1 MPKTPSQLPLPLCL
15 LEICLQDCCRVS
27 VPLYSSC
34 IVHRSSAQTKANVQ
48 SAALLA
54 CQCQCVAKRCV
65 LAQRSS
71 SSVVSICSWASLL
84 HLSCS
89 VTRGSAADWTPGP
102 PHSHQRSV
110 SPAPPAAAP
119 PPARTRTTPVRPRRG
134 SPRCDPCTPAGALD
148 GCAPACCR
156 ARTSRLLTA
165 ALCRFARGRP
175 ALRRATA
182 RSPRCRRAFIW
193 DRIHRG
199 LLKTWCWRASRP
211 RMVGWPAGP
220 PDTPPA
226 QSRIHE
232 FVFPAATMMNELG
245 DGGASGA
252 SRPS

>member
-148 GCAPACCR
+148 GCGPRVLPR
-156 ARTSRLLTA
+156 AHLPSSY
-165 ALCRFARGRP
+165 RGR
-175 ALRRATA
+175 
-182 RSPRCRRAFIW
+182 
-193 DRIHRG
+193 RG
-199 LLKTWCWRASRP
+199 GR
-211 RMVGWPAGP
+211 
-220 PDTPPA
+220 
-226 QSRIHE
+226 
-232 FVFPAATMMNELG
+232 
-245 DGGASGA
+245 
-252 SRPS
+252 